1 MMQPST
7 DPRIRFSLSQSD
19 VARLLA
25 EPSPETR
32 IEVMHK
38 IASEYETQ
46 EFDQQEKLL
55 AEQIFRL
62 LVRDT
67 EVKVRISLAENI
79 KQNNTIPRDIVLSL
93 ANDVAEVSL
102 PVIQY
107 SEILSDA
114 DLINII
120 NRSGELSRLLAI
132 SNRKH
137 VSPMVSSELIETK
150 QPEVVS
156 SLVSNEG
163 ASITERGYQTIIDT
177 MGKDETVVEALVQ
190 KGGIPIAIIE
200 KLIAKVSDSIGL
212 KLKKKY
218 NLTEA
223 GARQETDRSRELAT
237 LKLTEGAVP
246 DAEVE
251 TLIAQLQTF
260 GRLTPSIILTSLC
273 RGNLRFFE
281 TALATLS
288 NIPTQNAKV
297 LIGDK
302 GHLGFK
308 ALYDKSGLP
317 ESMFRAAKLVLD
329 VTMELAEDGAVP
341 GGLHYANRVVER
353 IFIHSDGQEIE
364 NLSYIIALIR
374 QNGAGQ
380 G

>member
-1 MMQPST
+1 
-7 DPRIRFSLSQSD
+7 
-19 VARLLA
+19 
-25 EPSPETR
+25 
-32 IEVMHK
+32 
-38 IASEYETQ
+38 
-46 EFDQQEKLL
+46 
-55 AEQIFRL
+55 
-62 LVRDT
+62 
-67 EVKVRISLAENI
+67 
-79 KQNNTIPRDIVLSL
+79 
-93 ANDVAEVSL
+93 
-102 PVIQY
+102 
-107 SEILSDA
+107 
-114 DLINII
+114 
-120 NRSGELSRLLAI
+120 
-132 SNRKH
+132 
-137 VSPMVSSELIETK
+137 
-150 QPEVVS
+150 
-156 SLVSNEG
+156 
-163 ASITERGYQTIIDT
+163 
-177 MGKDETVVEALVQ
+177 VQ

-302 GHLGFK
+302 GNLGFK

-329 VTMELAEDGAVP
+329 VTMELADDGAVP